1 MSQYGKI
8 MQSLHGLNIYANFDA
23 NAFDIDLQGWGS
35 THPVFA
41 QAAQR
46 IRPDL
51 VIEIG
56 SWKGASAIH
65 IAKLI
70 EPHSVVVCVD
80 TWLGTINNFLGQDGI
95 EGDSLQRKNG
105 YPTLYF
111 QFLANTVLS
120 GVSDKIIP
128 LPQTSNNAAAI
139 LAKLGV
145 RPDLIYLD
153 GSHEFMDVYQDLSN
167 YYPLLNSNGV
177 LIGDDFLRGS
187 VKTAVLE
194 FKKNTS
200 AVVYANENKFIIFK
214 NRRYAFSGFKEL

>member
-1 MSQYGKI
+1 MSQYEKI
-8 MQSLHGLNIYANFDA
+8 MQSLHGRDIYENFDA
-23 NAFDIDLQGWGS
+23 SAFNIDLQGWGS
-35 THPVFA
+35 THTVFA

-51 VIEIG
+51 VIEVG

-65 IAKLI
+65 IAKLL

-120 GVSDKIIP
+120 GVRGKIIP

-139 LAKLGV
+139 LAKIGV

-153 GSHEFMDVYQDLSN
+153 GSHEVMDVYQDLSN
-167 YYPLLNSNGV
+167 YYPLLNNNGA
-177 LIGDDFLRGS
+177 LIGDDFARDS
-187 VKTAVLE
+187 VKTAVIH
-194 FKKNTS
+194 FKKNTG
-200 AVVYANENKFIIFK
+200 AVVYSHQNKFIFFK
-214 NRRYAFSGFKEL
+214 NRRYSFSGFKKL